1 VKQVVIFDK
10 SRFLGHL
17 EGDEKGLGSRIL
29 DIASESYTENR
40 PAYSD
45 FLDPRGQEIALGIV
59 RGIDSLLYR
68 FGGGYPGAER
78 QRLAIFP
85 DYYPSDKVEIPLA
98 AVSIEGTADFSE
110 ISHRDVLGAVLGC
123 GIKREKIG
131 DIFVMEQGAQVIMAP
146 AIVPAVVHNLQ
157 AIQKVPVVVSEIDL
171 EQLEAV
177 PKQVKE
183 IRATVASLRLDAVAS
198 AGYGTSRNQMVR
210 EIKAGKV
217 KVDWKPVD
225 NPAHGIEVGDLL
237 SIRGRGRLEVAQEL
251 GLTRK
256 GRISLLLKRYI

>member
-1 VKQVVIFDK
+1 MVIFDK

-17 EGDEKGLGSRIL
+17 DGEEKELGSRIL

-59 RGIDSLLYR
+59 RGTGSLLYR
-68 FGGGYPGAER
+68 FGGGYRGAER

-85 DYYPSDKVEIPLA
+85 DYYPSDRVEIPLA
-98 AVSIEGTADFSE
+98 AVSIKGTADFSE
-110 ISHRDVLGAVLGC
+110 VTHRDVLGAVLGC

-131 DIFVMEQGAQVIMAP
+131 DVLITGQGAQVIMTP
-146 AIVPAVVHNLQ
+146 GIVPAVVHNLQ
-157 AIQKVPVVVSEIDL
+157 AIQKVPVLVSEIDI

-177 PKQVKE
+177 PKQLKE

-217 KVDWKPVD
+217 KVDWKSVD
-225 NPAHGIEVGDLL
+225 NPAYGIEVGDIL
-237 SIRGRGRLEVAQEL
+237 SIRGRGRLEVAQQL